1 MTSLEPDTKR
11 PPAALVQVRSVWAEN
26 LETEFFLIRSI
37 VDRFPFAAM
46 DTEFPGVIYQHHLN
60 PALVSPGD
68 RYSLLKSNVDALH
81 LIQIGLTLSDAAG
94 AAHYVWEFNFKDF
107 DHRRDQH
114 APKSIDLLKSNG
126 IDFDETRA
134 RGIDSASFASLMMSS
149 GLLCNDS
156 ELSWVTFHSAYDF
169 GYLIKVLSGRP
180 LPRRMEEFLDLVRV
194 FFGRKVFDVKNMMRY
209 CEGLRGGL
217 ERVARALG
225 VERVVGLSHQAGSD
239 SLLTWH
245 VYVKMKE
252 RFFPEENGGGQ
263 DHAGVLYGL
272 EVF

>member
-1 MTSLEPDTKR
+1 MFHSDEVLDVNLTKSG
-11 PPAALVQVRSVWAEN
+11 SVWAEN
-26 LETEFFLIRSI
+26 LETEFFL
-37 VDRFPFAAM
+37 DPFHRGPVPLRRHGHGSSRRHSTA
-46 DTEFPGVIYQHHLN
+46 PPQPRLGL
-60 PALVSPGD
+60 PGD

-81 LIQIGLTLSDAAG
+81 LIQIGLHLSDAAG

-107 DHRRDQH
+107 DHRRDEH

-134 RGIDSASFASLMMSS
+134 RGIDSASFGLADDVFRAALQRLRALLGYVPQRVRFRVPDQGSLRQKASAE
-149 GLLCNDS
+149 G
-156 ELSWVTFHSAYDF
+156 
-169 GYLIKVLSGRP
+169 
-180 LPRRMEEFLDLVRV
+180 MEEFLDLVRV